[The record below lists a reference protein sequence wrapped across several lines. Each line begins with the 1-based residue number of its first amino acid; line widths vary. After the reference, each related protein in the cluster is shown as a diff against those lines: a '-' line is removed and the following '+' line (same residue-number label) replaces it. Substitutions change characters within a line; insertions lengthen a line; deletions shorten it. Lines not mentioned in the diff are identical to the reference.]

1 MYQGEG
7 CLFIKFLFALQIFF
21 LVAKEKGHNI
31 KKLLFDCD
39 SQLKKY
45 IF

>member
-7 CLFIKFLFALQIFF
+7 CLFIKFLFAIQIFF
-21 LVAKEKGHNI
+21 LMAKEKGNI

-39 SQLKKY
+39 SRLKKY